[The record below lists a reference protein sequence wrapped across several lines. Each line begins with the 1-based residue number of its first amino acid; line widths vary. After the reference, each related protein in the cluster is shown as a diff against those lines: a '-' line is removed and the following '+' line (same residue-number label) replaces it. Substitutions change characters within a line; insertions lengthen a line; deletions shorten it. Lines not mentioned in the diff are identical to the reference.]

1 MKIKMTLTKTEKI
14 MGILNQ
20 WDPERRR
27 TPDGRLDWREYQYE
41 ADTIAQ
47 QVRSNSSMKTIEK
60 YMRETLD
67 LEQANEDEVKAV
79 AGMIQAMVKK

>member
-27 TPDGRLDWREYQYE
+27 TPDGQLDWREYQYE
-41 ADTIAQ
+41 ADTIA
-47 QVRSNSSMKTIEK
+47 
-60 YMRETLD
+60 
-67 LEQANEDEVKAV
+67 
-79 AGMIQAMVKK
+79 